1 MRMESE
7 EVNNRP
13 METGGESDDVRL
25 RGQEICDAFR
35 VDVHPLLSVLHPF
48 LVSTFP
54 LLRLLTVF

>member
-1 MRMESE
+1 
-7 EVNNRP
+7 